1 MHLSLLSHL
10 KKFPS
15 SLAWS
20 VLLSSLAAIGL
31 IYQQRLVAFFV
42 NAIIFLDVSTENLKI
57 ILFIILCIILIR
69 TVLYFFSE
77 ITAKRISK
85 NVKKELRQ
93 RVVKQ
98 LIENNYLNLH
108 TGEVI
113 HLMLTKVEALEDY
126 FSKFLPQVFL
136 SIFIPLFIIIF
147 VFPIDFIT
155 AVIFFITAPLIP
167 FFMVLIGKYGEKITK
182 KQWQSLNRLTI
193 FFLDSIRGI
202 KTILQFNQKKDHL
215 IRIEKAN
222 KDFVKKTMSVLRIT
236 FLSAFVLELVSTLSI
251 AIVAVEIGLRLLYSQ
266 ISFEQAFF
274 IILIAPEFY
283 LPLRN
288 LGLRF
293 HAAIN
298 GVDAYK
304 EIATFILNE
313 KITSTTKENN
323 YFENV
328 IKKVDFENVSF
339 KYPKSENDIL
349 ENFSY
354 VFEAGHSYAIVGPN
368 GAGKTTLVSLL
379 LGFLRPQSGSIR
391 INDLN
396 TAEMDQQ
403 SLYKHIGWLPAN
415 PAIFQG
421 SIFENIAIANPQLT
435 IEKAI
440 DLLKLVDLEQFIE
453 SLPQNLNT
461 EIQEH
466 GISLSSGQK
475 QKIGLLRIFARDC
488 SLILC
493 DEPTASLD
501 QNSKKMVLKLFDEIK
516 KNKII
521 IMVAHDLITAKSAD
535 KILFLDPG
543 SQITSGSF
551 DFLNSSNERFKFYV
565 DHYFQEQ

>member
-1 MHLSLLSHL
+1 MLSHL

-42 NAIIFLDVSTENLKI
+42 NAIIFLDVSTEKLKI
-57 ILFIILCIILIR
+57 ILLIILCIILIR

-85 NVKKELRQ
+85 NLKKELRQ

-298 GVDAYK
+298 GVEAYK

-349 ENFSY
+349 ENLSY